1 VKSVFENEIGK
12 QSLIV
17 WNAFV
22 VLHCVLRVHNCCIN
36 ILLRTLQISS
46 RRTKWL
52 KHLLC
57 MSSMGLLLQNR

>member
-22 VLHCVLRVHNCCIN
+22 VLRVHNCCIN

-57 MSSMGLLLQNR
+57 MSSTELLLQNR